1 MRLFAGFCMMCF
13 AITLWPLLTP
23 YIENAEWRAWPEL
36 FRSLAQVGY
45 VLFCVYLIGT
55 ITAESRK

>member
-1 MRLFAGFCMMCF
+1 MTM
-13 AITLWPLLTP
+13 WPLLTP